1 MHETKELA
9 GGWHA
14 VARSA
19 DAVPRHVLHA
29 MLAGQELAIWR
40 DDAGNVNA
48 WENRCPHR
56 GVRLSIGTNTGT
68 ELQCRYHGWRYE
80 SGSGQCRFIPAHP
93 NQTPAK
99 AVKARPFGC
108 VEKYGFIWVNL
119 AGGEGA
125 VQLDTFDTLEQPG
138 STLLRS
144 MFVDVAAGAAVEA
157 LARYQFA
164 PQRGGPA
171 VAAST
176 RAISQ
181 FVLESSAR
189 SEGYSGTIVFMVQPV
204 DEHTACIHGAVVSA
218 VPEHEKLA
226 VQLHHNRQL
235 SLLRK
240 QLENPIPA

>member
-29 MLAGQELAIWR
+29 MLTGQELAIWR

-93 NQTPAK
+93 NQTPPMT
-99 AVKARPFGC
+99 VKARPFGC

-119 AGGEGA
+119 AGDEGA
-125 VQLDTFDTLEQPG
+125 VQLDTLEQPG

-144 MFVDVAAGAAVEA
+144 MFVDVAAGAAVDA
-157 LARYQFA
+157 LAWYQFA
-164 PQRGGPA
+164 PQGGGPV

-176 RAISQ
+176 RAISPL
-181 FVLESSAR
+181 VLESSAH
-189 SEGYSGTIVFMVQPV
+189 SEGVTGTIVFMVQPV

-218 VPEHEKLA
+218 VPEREKLA

-235 SLLRK
+235 SQLRN